1 MLTELPPMDAGARTF
16 VGAAVD
22 GVLVEN
28 IATTGKTFPDFAGF
42 WSGLL

>member
-1 MLTELPPMDAGARTF
+1 
-16 VGAAVD
+16 
-22 GVLVEN
+22 VLVED

>member
-1 MLTELPPMDAGARTF
+1 M
-16 VGAAVD
+16 VGVIIAAAVD

-42 WSGLL
+42 WSGIVTR